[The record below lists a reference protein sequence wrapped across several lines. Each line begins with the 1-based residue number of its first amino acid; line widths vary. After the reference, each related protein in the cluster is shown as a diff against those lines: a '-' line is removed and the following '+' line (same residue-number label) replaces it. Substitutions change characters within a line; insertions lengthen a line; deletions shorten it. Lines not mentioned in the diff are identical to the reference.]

1 MTTRRNFLKSS
12 AAAGITAFAAP
23 AVALNVRGAN
33 ERIRVG
39 LVGLGGR
46 MQSHI
51 GSLTVLSQSENVEIA
66 AICDCDQ
73 SKLDSAVKTYPD
85 LEGLKLKTYRD
96 QRDFSTIETSMPSAS
111 RPRTTGMPCRRFGP
125 ARRVR
130 TSTWRNRRPGAS
142 GKAARWSRP
151 RTSTAGWC
159 RSVPRTARIR
169 SSVRACSSS
178 RMD

>member
-96 QRDFSTIETSMPSAS
+96 QRGCSTIETSMP
-111 RPRTTGMPCRRFGP
+111 
-125 ARRVR
+125 
-130 TSTWRNRRPGAS
+130 
-142 GKAARWSRP
+142 
-151 RTSTAGWC
+151 
-159 RSVPRTARIR
+159 
-169 SSVRACSSS
+169 
-178 RMD
+178 